1 MESEPSGEPLPG
13 ELILFISD
21 ASAEAERLT
30 LALRTHGYVVI
41 DVPLALLASRVA
53 VQKPDLILC
62 DADAEGALDTL
73 ERVRA
78 LTIEAPVPV
87 ILLGQRGGA
96 MERIDGALAAGAFA
110 RPANVKELADTVER
124 LIGTPTEGP
133 KSLRPSARK
142 GFGVSSQPPSKVRG
156 DRAAV
161 VPLPPDL
168 AGDQV
173 PRENADAPALELS
186 AEIQAALADAER
198 RLDAA
203 RPAVGPAHEEPDPEV
218 NVEVALPADVLAA
231 LEEPLDE
238 EEAEEEHGP
247 GTSGGGT
254 SLGRAKTGSRGQT
267 LAGFT
272 GMTGAD
278 GTGLGPDRV
287 TGAHWGALSDRP
299 EMERSEPEADRRARQ
314 QASTPK
320 PPRLAADD
328 DYTRGPDQ
336 PERRPSA
343 APTTSVERGAHG
355 AGKDAPPSTRM
366 DPGYPGMVVPAQTA
380 TTTPP
385 LRNRPG
391 LGETAPIRPGPEKA
405 PRETV
410 PPPTT
415 IGTSAPLGVA
425 PAQSPDDAPVREGGE
440 DLAVPPLLGDGDAF
454 ALVARAIRLRFTGA
468 LRFEVD
474 EGIRRIV
481 FRDGDFVTA
490 ASAVHGESLV
500 SFLANRGDLPPEIG
514 KLAHKLPAFGRRA
527 GAALIAQGH
536 LPQDRLWPVLRAHAE
551 WLIGRIFRID
561 RGRAAVESSIIDRL
575 RDEPA
580 VFGGATGAE
589 VLVEVVRRVVS
600 EQEALARLGGPSAEL
615 TNGSARS
622 LLGECALPSLEAER
636 VANGAGKTVR
646 ELTLG
651 AADPSFTSVLVAM
664 VALGVLSSRV
674 APREAEQEPVEE
686 PDPLDDD
693 ARRARILARKALV
706 DDGDYFA
713 VLGVAHDATGY
724 DIRRAYSLLKRDF
737 APSRSLTPGTADLAD
752 TVDEILEVL
761 EEAYDVLGDQRRR
774 DRYRRAIEAVP

>member
-1 MESEPSGEPLPG
+1 MESESSGEPLPS
-13 ELILFISD
+13 ELIVFISD

-53 VQKPDLILC
+53 VQRPALVLC
-62 DADAEGALDTL
+62 DADAEGSLDTL

-78 LTIEAPVPV
+78 LTAEGPVPV

-96 MERIDGALAAGAFA
+96 MEHIDGVLAAAAFA
-110 RPANVKELADTVER
+110 RPVNVKELADTVER
-124 LIGTPTEGP
+124 LIGVPSEGP
-133 KSLRPSARK
+133 KSLPPSARK
-142 GFGVSSQPPSKVRG
+142 GFGASSQPAGAKTRTEG
-156 DRAAV
+156 AAV

-168 AGDQV
+168 TGDPA
-173 PRENADAPALELS
+173 PRESADAPALELS
-186 AEIQAALADAER
+186 AEIQAALVDAER

-203 RPAVGPAHEEPDPEV
+203 RPALAAAREEPDAEV
-218 NVEVALPADVLAA
+218 NVDVALPADVLAA

-247 GTSGGGT
+247 ETSGGGT

-267 LAGFT
+267 TFSGLT
-272 GMTGAD
+272 GLTGAEP
-278 GTGLGPDRV
+278 TGFGPDRG
-287 TGAHWGALSDRP
+287 TGARARAPSDRP
-299 EMERSEPEADRRARQ
+299 PTSRPEKDAQRRAKQ

-320 PPRLAADD
+320 PPRLASDDSRTGNADH
-328 DYTRGPDQ
+328 
-336 PERRPSA
+336 PERRPSV
-343 APTTSVERGAHG
+343 APTTAVDQGTHG
-355 AGKDAPPSTRM
+355 AAKEALPPSVRLDVEYAGTLTT
-366 DPGYPGMVVPAQTA
+366 AQTS
-380 TTTPP
+380 TTPP
-385 LRNRPG
+385 LRARPM
-391 LGETAPIRPGPEKA
+391 LPETAAASPERV
-405 PRETV
+405 RETV
-410 PPPTT
+410 PPPTVM
-415 IGTSAPLGVA
+415 GTSEPLGTPGPGQA
-425 PAQSPDDAPVREGGE
+425 SQGDEE
-440 DLAVPPLLGDGDAF
+440 LAVPPVLRDGDAF
-454 ALVARAIRLRFTGA
+454 DLVARAIRLRFTGA

-500 SFLANRGDLPPEIG
+500 SFLASRGDLPPEMG

-551 WLIGRIFRID
+551 WLIGRICRIE
-561 RGRAAVESSIIDRL
+561 RGQAAVEPTLIDRL

-589 VLVEVVRRVVS
+589 VFVEVVRRVVS
-600 EQEALARLGGPSAEL
+600 EEEALTRLGGPSTEL
-615 TNGSARS
+615 ATGHARA
-622 LLGECALPSLEAER
+622 LLGECALPSVEAER
-636 VANGAGKTVR
+636 IANGAGKTVR

-651 AADPSFTSVLVAM
+651 APDPSFTSALVALL
-664 VALGVLSSRV
+664 ALGILGIQVP
-674 APREAEQEPVEE
+674 APRAEQEPAEE

-693 ARRARILARKALV
+693 ARRVRILARKALV

-713 VLGVAHDATGY
+713 VLGVPHDATAY
-724 DIRRAYSLLKRDF
+724 DIRRAYSVLKRDF
-737 APSRSLTPGTADLAD
+737 EPAKAITPGTADLAD

-761 EEAYDVLGDQRRR
+761 DEAYDVLGDQRRR